1 MARFPQSYNH
11 SPICMLS
18 KYRNFGQIVFGEP
31 CKPKPSKRLIK
42 ICPPMEHSNSSI
54 VNDSFESPHSEIL
67 HERTNMLNNVIYGGQ
82 YGAAADQ

>member
-1 MARFPQSYNH
+1 
-11 SPICMLS
+11 
-18 KYRNFGQIVFGEP
+18 
-31 CKPKPSKRLIK
+31 
-42 ICPPMEHSNSSI
+42 MEHSNSSI